1 VPKHMAHRVPLLS
14 GDGPPRGHCHCRIT
28 SVKIS
33 PLVDDRMSSD
43 RRFVD
48 LCGVAILSHGV
59 LYACADDVIS
69 DL

>member
-1 VPKHMAHRVPLLS
+1 MRRRCHHYGTERFYVKMLS
-14 GDGPPRGHCHCRIT
+14 QSWCRIT

-33 PLVDDRMSSD
+33 PLVDDRRSSD
-43 RRFVD
+43 RTFVD

-59 LYACADDVIS
+59 LYACADEVIS